1 MAAERPPSPP
11 PAGWAR
17 LRARLGTVRVRI
29 TVAAVVVA
37 GVAMAV
43 GALVLVA
50 VLRDT
55 LSREVR
61 AAARLRGQDVAA
73 VLASGASGTGS
84 LAVDDPEELLIQV
97 LDESGRVVA
106 ASPGAGGRPP
116 LARLRPGESAE
127 LELPAAT
134 PSAGGSG
141 AAGSRAGTPGQGG
154 SPDGGS
160 GAEEGEYLAVA
171 TGAETPQGRR
181 TVVVVRSTESVTEAT
196 AAVGGLLAVGLP
208 LLLAV
213 VAVTTWVLVGRA
225 LAPVEAIR
233 AEVDAISA
241 AALHR
246 RVPDPPA
253 DDEIGRLAR
262 TMNRMLGRLEQ
273 AQARQRRLVAD
284 ASHELRSPVATI
296 RQHAEVALAHP
307 DRTGTTELA
316 ATVLAEDLRLQ
327 RLAEDLLL
335 LTRADEHTLA
345 LRRRP
350 VDLDDLVF
358 DEARRL
364 RDATG
369 LVVDTTAVSA
379 GRVDGDPAGLRRVL
393 RNLGDNAARH
403 AGGRLAFSVAERD
416 GMVLLAVDDDGAGIP
431 EADRE
436 RVFERFVR
444 LDDARAR
451 DDGGSGLGLAIVAEL
466 VAAHGGTVAV
476 ATSPLGGARV
486 AVTLPRLADPG
497 G

>member
-1 MAAERPPSPP
+1 
-11 PAGWAR
+11 
-17 LRARLGTVRVRI
+17 VRI
-29 TVAAVVVA
+29 TAAAIVVV
-37 GVAMAV
+37 GVAMVV
-43 GALVLVA
+43 GAVLLVS
-50 VLRDT
+50 VLRET
-55 LSREVR
+55 LTREVR

-73 VLASGASGTGS
+73 VLAANGAGPGP
-84 LAVDDPEELLIQV
+84 LAVDDAEELLIQV
-97 LDESGRVVA
+97 LDEGGRVVA
-106 ASPGAGGRPP
+106 ASPGAGGLAPV
-116 LARLRPGESAE
+116 ARLRPGESAE
-127 LELPAAT
+127 VEVP
-134 PSAGGSG
+134 AGG
-141 AAGSRAGTPGQGG
+141 PVEE
-154 SPDGGS
+154 DGVF
-160 GAEEGEYLAVA
+160 LAVA
-171 TGAETPQGRR
+171 TGADTPQGRR
-181 TVVVVRSTESVTEAT
+181 TVVVVRSTETVTEAT
-196 AAVGGLLAVGLP
+196 AAVGGLLAIGLP
-208 LLLAV
+208 LLLV
-213 VAVTTWVLVGRA
+213 VVGTTTWILVGRA

-241 AALHR
+241 TAMHR

-262 TMNRMLGRLEQ
+262 TMNRMLERLER
-273 AQARQRRLVAD
+273 AQTRQRRLVSD

-307 DRTGTTELA
+307 DRTTTTELA

-358 DEARRL
+358 DEARRVRGASGL
-364 RDATG
+364 R
-369 LVVDTTAVSA
+369 VDTTAVSA

-393 RNLGDNAARH
+393 RNLGDNAARA
-403 AGGRLAFSVAERD
+403 AGGQLAFSVAEDD
-416 GMVLLAVDDDGAGIP
+416 GVVRLTVDDDGQGIP

-466 VAAHGGTVAV
+466 VTAHGGAV
-476 ATSPLGGARV
+476 AITSSPLGGARV
-486 AVTLPRLADPG
+486 EVTLPRLADPAG
-497 G
+497 

>member
-1 MAAERPPSPP
+1 MAAERRR
-11 PAGWAR
+11 G
-17 LRARLGTVRVRI
+17 LARLGTVRVRT

-37 GVAMAV
+37 GLAMAV
-43 GALVLVA
+43 GGLALVA
-50 VLRDT
+50 VLRGT
-55 LSREVR
+55 LTRELR
-61 AAARLRGQDVAA
+61 TAARLRAQDVAE
-73 VLASGASGTGS
+73 VLASDPAGRGP
-84 LAVDDPEELLIQV
+84 LAVDEPDELLIQV
-97 LDESGRVVA
+97 LDEGGRTVA
-106 ASPGAGGRPP
+106 ASPSAGGLPP
-116 LARLRPGESAE
+116 LARLRAGESAPVTIPE
-127 LELPAAT
+127 AA
-134 PSAGGSG
+134 PVEA
-141 AAGSRAGTPGQGG
+141 
-154 SPDGGS
+154 DG
-160 GAEEGEYLAVA
+160 EFLAVA
-171 TGAETPQGRR
+171 VGADTALGRR
-181 TVVVVRSTESVTEAT
+181 TVLVVRSTEAVSETT

-213 VAVTTWVLVGRA
+213 VAAITWVVVGRA

-246 RVPDPPA
+246 RVHALAA

-273 AQARQRRLVAD
+273 AQARQRRLVSD
-284 ASHELRSPVATI
+284 ASHELRSPVAAI
-296 RQHAEVALAHP
+296 RQNAEVALAHP
-307 DRTGTTELA
+307 DRTTTAELA

-369 LVVDTTAVSA
+369 LRVDTGAVSA

-403 AGGRLAFSVAERD
+403 AAGRLAFTLVERN
-416 GMVLLAVDDDGAGIP
+416 GQVLLGVDDDGPGIP
-431 EADRE
+431 EADRA

-466 VAAHGGTVAV
+466 AAAHDGTVDVAA
-476 ATSPLGGARV
+476 SPLGGARV
-486 AVTLPRLADPG
+486 EVRFPRLTDPG
-497 G
+497 N

>member
-1 MAAERPPSPP
+1 VAERRRGPPT
-11 PAGWAR
+11 
-17 LRARLGTVRVRI
+17 RARARWGTVRVRT
-29 TVAAVVVA
+29 TVAATVA
-37 GVAMAV
+37 VGLAMTV
-43 GALVLVA
+43 GALVMVA

-55 LSREVR
+55 LTREVR
-61 AAARLRGQDVAA
+61 TAARLRGQDVAA
-73 VLASGASGTGS
+73 VLASDASGSGP
-84 LAVDDPEELLIQV
+84 LAVDDADEQLIQV
-97 LDESGRVVA
+97 LDEGGRVVA
-106 ASPGAGGRPP
+106 ASPNAGGLPP

-127 LELPAAT
+127 VEVPPAA
-134 PSAGGSG
+134 S
-141 AAGSRAGTPGQGG
+141 
-154 SPDGGS
+154 
-160 GAEEGEYLAVA
+160 AEEDGEFLAVA
-171 TGAETPQGRR
+171 TGADTPTGRR
-181 TVVVVRSTESVTEAT
+181 TVVVLRSTEAVGEAT
-196 AAVGGLLAVGLP
+196 AAVSGLLAVGLP
-208 LLLAV
+208 LLLVV
-213 VAVTTWVLVGRA
+213 VAATTWVVVGRA

-233 AEVDAISA
+233 SEVDAISA

-246 RVPDPPA
+246 RVPDPPT

-284 ASHELRSPVATI
+284 ASHELRSPVAAI

-307 DRTGTTELA
+307 GRTTTTELA

-358 DEARRL
+358 EEARRL

-369 LVVDTTAVSA
+369 LRVDTTAVSA
-379 GRVDGDPAGLRRVL
+379 GRVEGDAAGLRRVL

-403 AGGRLAFSVAERD
+403 AAERLAFSVAERD
-416 GMVLLAVDDDGAGIP
+416 GKVLLEVDDDGPGIP
-431 EADRE
+431 EADRR

-451 DDGGSGLGLAIVAEL
+451 DVGGSGLGLAIVAEL
-466 VAAHGGTVAV
+466 VAAHGGAVVV

-486 AVTLPRLADPG
+486 EVALPRLADPG
-497 G
+497 D

>member
-1 MAAERPPSPP
+1 MAAER
-11 PAGWAR
+11 
-17 LRARLGTVRVRI
+17 LRVAPGSVRVRT
-29 TVAAVVVA
+29 TVAAVAVV

-43 GALVLVA
+43 GAVVMVV
-50 VLRDT
+50 VLRST
-55 LSREVR
+55 LTREVR
-61 AAARLRGQDVAA
+61 AAARLRAEDVAA
-73 VLASGASGTGS
+73 VLAAGPGSGATGPGT
-84 LAVDDPEELLIQV
+84 LAVDDADELLIQV
-97 LDESGRVVA
+97 LDGGGRVVA
-106 ASPGAGGRPP
+106 ASPNADGRPP
-116 LARLRPGESAE
+116 VARLRPGSSAE
-127 LELPAAT
+127 VEIP
-134 PSAGGSG
+134 AGG
-141 AAGSRAGTPGQGG
+141 PVDEGG
-154 SPDGGS
+154 
-160 GAEEGEYLAVA
+160 EFLAVA
-171 TGAETPQGRR
+171 TGADTPQGQR
-181 TVVVVRSTESVTEAT
+181 TVLVARSTEAVGEAV

-213 VAVTTWVLVGRA
+213 VGVTTWVVAGRA
-225 LAPVEAIR
+225 LAPVEAMR
-233 AEVDAISA
+233 AEVDEISA

-307 DRTGTTELA
+307 GRTSSAELA

-327 RLAEDLLL
+327 RLTEDLLL
-335 LTRADEHTLA
+335 LTRADEQSLA

-358 DEARRL
+358 EEARRL

-369 LVVDTTAVSA
+369 LRVDTTAVSA
-379 GRVDGDPAGLRRVL
+379 GRVAGDAAGLGRVL
-393 RNLGDNAARH
+393 RNLGDNASRH
-403 AGGRLAFSVAERD
+403 ARERLALSVAERD
-416 GMVLLAVDDDGAGIP
+416 ATVVLAVDDDGPGIP

-444 LDDARAR
+444 LDAARAR

-466 VAAHGGTVAV
+466 VAAHGGAVVA
-476 ATSPLGGARV
+476 AASPLGGARV
-486 AVTLPRLADPG
+486 EVTLPRLPDPAEG
-497 G
+497 